1 MSRSEA
7 APPRLYPWQDRKGAF
22 SPLKAIV
29 FAGVFLPGLWL
40 IARAAMGT
48 LGPRQMIEIN
58 HQAGLWAVRFLLL
71 TLAVTPLR
79 HVWRWPELVFV
90 RRTLGNAAFAY
101 VLIHLVAYAG
111 DLAWDIPKVISE
123 LFARVYLTIG
133 LMVLILLIPL
143 AVTSTNG
150 MMKRLG
156 GLNWRRLHRLVYPI
170 IALAAL
176 HFFLQSKLGVT
187 EPIVVAAVAAWLL
200 LWRLLAAWLG
210 EARIATLPATLG
222 LGIAVTVA
230 TAFGEALYYYLK
242 IGVAFSRV
250 LPTNFNPAA
259 GIRPAWIVGGIVVAV
274 VAVAMLRR
282 LLPERTPKRPARQRP
297 PVTTVRDEGKAEPQ
311 ETTA

>member
-1 MSRSEA
+1 MNRSEA
-7 APPRLYPWQDRKGAF
+7 ANQRPYPWQDRKGDF
-22 SPLKAIV
+22 SPLKAFV
-29 FAGVFLPGLWL
+29 FVGVFLPGLWL

-58 HQAGLWAVRFLLL
+58 HQAGLWAIRFLLL

-101 VLIHLVAYAG
+101 VVIHLVAYAG
-111 DLAWDIPKVISE
+111 DLAWDIPKVVSE

-133 LMVLILLIPL
+133 LTVLIMLIPL

-200 LWRLLAAWLG
+200 VWRALAAWLG
-210 EARIATLPATLG
+210 ETRMATLAATLG
-222 LGIAVTVA
+222 LGIAVTIA
-230 TAFGEALYYYLK
+230 TAFSEALYYYLK
-242 IGVAFSRV
+242 IGVSLDRV

-259 GIRPAWIVGGIVVAV
+259 GIRPAWIVGGIVLAV
-274 VAVAMLRR
+274 MAVAIVRR
-282 LLPERTPKRPARQRP
+282 LLPERTSKRPARQRRAVP
-297 PVTTVRDEGKAEPQ
+297 SAHGEGQPSPQ
-311 ETTA
+311 ETSA

>member
-1 MSRSEA
+1 MNRSAEPA
-7 APPRLYPWQDRKGAF
+7 ARLYPWQDRKGAF
-22 SPLKAIV
+22 SPLKALI

-40 IARAAMGT
+40 IARAVMGT

-58 HQAGLWAVRFLLL
+58 HQAGLWAIRFLLL
-71 TLAVTPLR
+71 TLAITPLR
-79 HVWRWPELVFV
+79 YVWRWPELVFV

-111 DLAWDIPKVISE
+111 DLAWDIPKVVSE
-123 LFARVYLTIG
+123 IFARVYLTIG

-150 MMKRLG
+150 MMRRLG
-156 GLNWRRLHRLVYPI
+156 GLQWRRLHRLVYPI

-187 EPIVVAAVAAWLL
+187 EPIVIAALAVWLL
-200 LWRLLAAWLG
+200 GWRLLAAWLG
-210 EARIATLPATLG
+210 EARIASLPATIALG
-222 LGIAVTVA
+222 ATVTVA

-242 IGVAFSRV
+242 IGVAFGRV

-259 GIRPAWIVGGIVVAV
+259 GIRPAWIVGGILVAIIAVAV
-274 VAVAMLRR
+274 LRR
-282 LLPERTPKRPARQRP
+282 FLPAKTSRRPSRPARS
-297 PVTTVRDEGKAEPQ
+297 TTGNPEAPAPRPQ
-311 ETTA
+311 ETVA

>member
-1 MSRSEA
+1 MTRPA
-7 APPRLYPWQDRKGAF
+7 APAQRLYPWQDRKGAF
-22 SPLKAIV
+22 SLLKAAV
-29 FAGVFLPGLWL
+29 FVGVFLPGLWL
-40 IARAAMGT
+40 VVRAAMGT

-58 HQAGLWAVRFLLL
+58 HQAGLWAIRFLLL

-101 VLIHLVAYAG
+101 ALIHLVAYTG
-111 DLAWDIPKVISE
+111 DLAWDIPKVVSE

-150 MMKRLG
+150 MMKRMG
-156 GLNWRRLHRLVYPI
+156 GIQWRRLHRLVYPI

-187 EPIVVAAVAAWLL
+187 EPIVVASVAVWLL
-200 LWRLLAAWLG
+200 VWRLLAAWLG
-210 EARIATLPATLG
+210 EARIASLPATIALG
-222 LGIAVTVA
+222 AAVTVA

-242 IGVAFSRV
+242 IGVAFGRV

-259 GIRPAWIVGGIVVAV
+259 GIRPAWIIGAIALMV
-274 VAVAMLRR
+274 VAVAILRR
-282 LLPERTPKRPARQRP
+282 FVPNRPPQRAVRQRATP
-297 PVTTVRDEGKAEPQ
+297 AKASETTPRPQ
-311 ETTA
+311 ETGA

>member
-1 MSRSEA
+1 MNSPA
-7 APPRLYPWQDRKGAF
+7 APAQRLYPWQDRKGIF

-58 HQAGLWAVRFLLL
+58 HQAGLWAIRFLLL

-111 DLAWDIPKVISE
+111 DLGWDIPKVISE

-133 LMVLILLIPL
+133 LMVLILLVPL
-143 AVTSTNG
+143 AATSTNG

-156 GLNWRRLHRLVYPI
+156 GINWRRLHRLVYPI
-170 IALAAL
+170 IGLAAL

-187 EPIVVAAVAAWLL
+187 EPIVVAAVAVWLL
-200 LWRLLAAWLG
+200 SWRLLAAWLG

-222 LGIAVTVA
+222 LGIAITIA
-230 TAFGEALYYYLK
+230 TAFGEALYYYSK
-242 IGVAFSRV
+242 IGVAFGRV

-259 GIRPAWIVGGIVVAV
+259 GIRPAWIIGGIVVAV
-274 VAVAMLRR
+274 VAVAVLRR
-282 LLPERTPKRPARQRP
+282 LLAERAPKRTARQRRA
-297 PVTTVRDEGKAEPQ
+297 VAAGADGQTKPQ

>member
-1 MSRSEA
+1 MNSPA
-7 APPRLYPWQDRKGAF
+7 APAQRLYPWQDRKGAF

-58 HQAGLWAVRFLLL
+58 HQAGLWAIRFLLL

-111 DLAWDIPKVISE
+111 DLAWDIPKVVSE

-133 LMVLILLIPL
+133 LMVLIMLVPL

-156 GLNWRRLHRLVYPI
+156 GINWRRLHRLVYPI

-200 LWRLLAAWLG
+200 TWRLLAAWLG
-210 EARIATLPATLG
+210 EARVATLPATLG
-222 LGIAVTVA
+222 LGIAITIA
-230 TAFGEALYYYLK
+230 TAFAEALYYYLK
-242 IGVAFSRV
+242 IGVAFGRV

-259 GIRPAWIVGGIVVAV
+259 GIRPAWIIGSIVVLV
-274 VAVAMLRR
+274 MAVAIVRR

-297 PVTTVRDEGKAEPQ
+297 AVAAGSEAQTKPQ

>member
-1 MSRSEA
+1 MNSPA
-7 APPRLYPWQDRKGAF
+7 APAQRLYPWQDRKGAF

-58 HQAGLWAVRFLLL
+58 HQAGLWAIRFLLL

-111 DLAWDIPKVISE
+111 DLAWDIPKVVSE

-133 LMVLILLIPL
+133 LMVLIMLVPL

-156 GLNWRRLHRLVYPI
+156 GINWRRLHRLVYPI

-187 EPIVVAAVAAWLL
+187 EPIVIAAVAAWLL
-200 LWRLLAAWLG
+200 VWRLLAAWLG
-210 EARIATLPATLG
+210 EARVATLPATLG
-222 LGIAVTVA
+222 LGIAITIA
-230 TAFGEALYYYLK
+230 TAFSEALYYYLK
-242 IGVAFSRV
+242 IGVAFGRV

-259 GIRPAWIVGGIVVAV
+259 GIRPAWIVGGIVLAV
-274 VAVAMLRR
+274 VAVAIVRR
-282 LLPERTPKRPARQRP
+282 QLPERTPKPPARQRP
-297 PVTTVRDEGKAEPQ
+297 AVAAGAEGQTKPQ

>member
-1 MSRSEA
+1 MNSPA
-7 APPRLYPWQDRKGAF
+7 APRRLYPWQDRKGDV
-22 SPLKAIV
+22 SPLKAVV
-29 FAGVFLPGLWL
+29 FVGVFLPGLWL
-40 IARAAMGT
+40 IARAAMGA
-48 LGPRQMIEIN
+48 LGPRPMIEIN
-58 HQAGLWAVRFLLL
+58 HQAGLWAIRFLLL

-101 VLIHLVAYAG
+101 VVIHLVAYAG
-111 DLAWDIPKVISE
+111 DLAWDIPKVVSE

-133 LMVLILLIPL
+133 LMVLILLVPL

-187 EPIVVAAVAAWLL
+187 EPIVVAALAAWLL
-200 LWRLLAAWLG
+200 IWRLLAAWLG

-222 LGIAVTVA
+222 LGIAVTIG

-242 IGVAFSRV
+242 IGVAFGRV

-259 GIRPAWIVGGIVVAV
+259 GIRPAWILGGIILAV
-274 VAVAMLRR
+274 VAVAVLRR
-282 LLPERTPKRPARQRP
+282 FLPERAPKRPARQRG
-297 PVTTVRDEGKAEPQ
+297 PVAVTPDEGRTEPR